1 MDEEI
6 KLPTQPGS
14 PTSEHG
20 QMMFAFGQMVAQIK
34 GLKDAQIYANGR
46 TGRLEGKLEELEKK
60 QNLSD
65 GASITWG
72 KILSFA
78 AVIIAAVALVFK
90 LLK

>member
-20 QMMFAFGQMVAQIK
+20 QMMFAMGQMVAQIK
-34 GLKDAQIYANGR
+34 GLKEAQVYANGR
-46 TGRLEGKLEELEKK
+46 TGKLETKLEELERK

-65 GASITWG
+65 GATITWG

-78 AVIIAAVALVFK
+78 AVIVAAVALIVKLFK
-90 LLK
+90 